1 MVTPMRLP
9 PELRSESI
17 TQFVYS
23 YCRRYWLLIASTPP
37 HQYSTNNPLL
47 MQWTGMVGVW
57 STITLWISSSSSTYV
72 PSLPLLLAISVVNQ
86 SGHSPVL
93 SHKCRSAILAEGQQ
107 KYLVSSAS
115 LRINRVQKVSWITRP
130 HWIKCICV
138 PLSKGCFTL
147 RVFCKQDHQSEVE
160 TYPIVTD
167 DDEADKK
174 GELEPLKVTLDTV
187 GKLYL
192 LPFDTNDQS
201 VCVRVLC
208 SQKASSIVIDRH
220 SKISCLLIS

>member
-1 MVTPMRLP
+1 MDWNGWSVKYNHIVDFVVVVVVCSVAAATTSHFS
-9 PELRSESI
+9 SESI
-17 TQFVYS
+17 GPQ
-23 YCRRYWLLIASTPP
+23 
-37 HQYSTNNPLL
+37 
-47 MQWTGMVGVW
+47 
-57 STITLWISSSSSTYV
+57 SSTQSQV
-72 PSLPLLLAISVVNQ
+72 SVRY
-86 SGHSPVL
+86 P
-93 SHKCRSAILAEGQQ
+93 CRGTAELE

-208 SQKASSIVIDRH
+208 SQTASSIVIDRH